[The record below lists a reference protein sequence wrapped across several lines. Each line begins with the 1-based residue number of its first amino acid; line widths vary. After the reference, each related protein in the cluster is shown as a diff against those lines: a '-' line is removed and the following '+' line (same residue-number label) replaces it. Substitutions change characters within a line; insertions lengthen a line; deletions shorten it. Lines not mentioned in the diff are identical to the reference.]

1 MFSSWPH
8 VILSNAIGGYGSLRS
23 QGRRA
28 DRGISLTAE
37 TIIQSLASGLLMGLL
52 YGLIAVGLALIFG
65 LMDVVNFAHGEF
77 LMIAM
82 YATFFLFAFFAIDPL
97 LSAPLVAAALFV
109 FGAVVYLLIV
119 RFAVR
124 AKANAGMV
132 QIFSTFGLAI
142 VMRGV
147 AQFFFTPDYRSVTH
161 SWLGGKTV
169 SIGGIFLPVPQLVGA
184 LVAIAAFGALY
195 FFINRTDFGR
205 ALEATREDAGAVA
218 LVGIDKN
225 RVFALGWGLGA
236 ALVGLAGAIMAMFF
250 YIYPDVGASFAL
262 IAYVTVALG
271 GFGSVFGAFA
281 GGIIVGLVEAT
292 TALDPAAVA
301 EVGRHLRGLSA
312 GGLRPAARPVRID
325 VMDTD
330 FAQRRRRDLIVA
342 FVPCRDRRAG
352 AAVRQG
358 RLRPEHHGSDAD
370 VCGAVAELEY
380 PQRLLR
386 ADFAR
391 PRALFRARR
400 LHHRD
405 SVHQV
410 RRAAVV
416 RHARRRPDLGASRW
430 RSAIPASACAGITS
444 SSPPSSSP
452 RSRCCLFQNWDWAG
466 AALGIDIPVRGDS
479 WLKFQFTRSKLPYF
493 YFALALACVAWLV
506 TWWLE
511 DSKWG
516 YWWRAVKDNPDAA
529 ESLGVVVFNS
539 KMGAAAVSAFL
550 TAVGGSFY
558 AQFVSYIDPE
568 SVMGF
573 QFSLLMALPAVLGGI
588 GTLWGP
594 VLGAVILIPL
604 TELTRSFIGGSGR
617 GVDLIVY
624 GGLIVLISLA
634 RPQGLVG
641 LFSRRRKEAAR

>member
-1 MFSSWPH
+1 M
-8 VILSNAIGGYGSLRS
+8 
-23 QGRRA
+23 
-28 DRGISLTAE
+28 TAQ

-142 VMRGV
+142 VMRGL
-147 AQFFFTPDYRSVTH
+147 AQYFFTPDYRSVTH

-169 SIGGIFLPVPQLVGA
+169 SIGGIFLPEPQLIGA
-184 LVAIAAFGALY
+184 AVAIAAFGGLY

-225 RVFALGWGLGA
+225 QCVRAGLGPRCGAGRARRRHHVDILLHLSRCRRVVRADRLCDGGARRLRQRVRRLCRRHHRRPRRGQHRVAAA
-236 ALVGLAGAIMAMFF
+236 AL
-250 YIYPDVGASFAL
+250 
-262 IAYVTVALG
+262 
-271 GFGSVFGAFA
+271 
-281 GGIIVGLVEAT
+281 
-292 TALDPAAVA
+292 A
-301 EVGRHLRGLSA
+301 EGGRHLRGLSPCR
-312 GGLRPAARPVRID
+312 LRPAARPVRID

-330 FAQRRRRDLIVA
+330 FARSRRRDLIVA
-342 FVPCRDRRAG
+342 FCL
-352 AAVRQG
+352 AAI
-358 RLRPEHHGSDAD
+358 
-370 VCGAVAELEY
+370 
-380 PQRLLR
+380 
-386 ADFAR
+386 
-391 PRALFRARR
+391 
-400 LHHRD
+400 
-405 SVHQV
+405 
-410 RRAAVV
+410 AAVV
-416 RHARRRPDLGASRW
+416 PLFVKDVYVQNIMVLTLMWGALSQSWNILSGYCGQISLGHALYFGIGAYTTALLFTKFGVLPWFGMIGGGLISAVIAMGLGYPCFRLRGHYFVIATIVI
-430 RSAIPASACAGITS
+430 AEIGLL
-444 SSPPSSSP
+444 
-452 RSRCCLFQNWDWAG
+452 LFHNWDWAG

-479 WLKFQFTRSKLPYF
+479 WLKFQFARSKLPYF
-493 YFALALACVAWLV
+493 YFALALACVAWFV

-539 KMGAAAVSAFL
+539 KMGAAAVSAFPGGGRRQL
-550 TAVGGSFY
+550 LCAVCF
-558 AQFVSYIDPE
+558 
-568 SVMGF
+568 
-573 QFSLLMALPAVLGGI
+573 LH
-588 GTLWGP
+588 
-594 VLGAVILIPL
+594 
-604 TELTRSFIGGSGR
+604 RS
-617 GVDLIVY
+617 
-624 GGLIVLISLA
+624 
-634 RPQGLVG
+634 
-641 LFSRRRKEAAR
+641 